1 MPPPHKKFRGGGGL
15 AGTAALP
22 EPDGDTL
29 RKFTDLISR
38 DFTDERLA
46 QFERL
51 LRDHPE
57 LAFTPK
63 VLFDDHTIGE
73 PLKLC
78 SPLTSLVLARN
89 FKYIEIMLDS
99 AKTSS
104 SKSADDPDSGLYS
117 KEFRMLVNAVDEY
130 NGQTPLWSAVDDAIT
145 FKETLGMEKQSH
157 ESILVAKVLLRY
169 LASPSIDAR
178 DKDPDK
184 STPLQLIQGY
194 KKRYE
199 ATHGEGTFETLDGG
213 KWHKLEAAMDEI
225 FKHVR
230 ALRSIPLS
238 TEQYLKNLY

>member
-1 MPPPHKKFRGGGGL
+1 MESPAKRFRGGGL
-15 AGTAALP
+15 AETAAVP
-22 EPDGDTL
+22 EPDGDPL
-29 RKFTDLISR
+29 QKFTDLISR
-38 DFTDERLA
+38 DFTDEGLA
-46 QFERL
+46 QFKRL
-51 LRDHPE
+51 LKDHPE

-63 VLFDDHTIGE
+63 VLFDDHIIGE

-78 SPLTSLVLARN
+78 SPLTILVLARN

-104 SKSADDPDSGLYS
+104 SKSADDPDRGLYS

-145 FKETLGMEKQSH
+145 FKEKLGMEKESH

-169 LASPSIDAR
+169 LASPIIDAL
-178 DKDPDK
+178 DKHPDE
-184 STPLQLIQGY
+184 STPLQLIRGY

-199 ATHGEGTFETLDGG
+199 TTNGEGTFERLDRG

-225 FKHVR
+225 FKHVH
-230 ALRSIPLS
+230 ALRSIPLA
-238 TEQYLKNLY
+238 TKQYLYNLY